1 LIINQTK
8 KGRET
13 MNINFQ
19 KLLSFKNLAKTIFA
33 IGVPVWGGSV
43 AVHTFYKEELDF
55 NLIEKLCT
63 PVAAFTMLFL
73 LLISTILFF
82 IYFDKYN
89 AITNKSDSSLK
100 RKANESQSTDSS
112 DKKSDSIM
120 EILNSA
126 QPSEVIKVGTAL
138 SDVLWTTSR
147 KELRIKVGEKVR
159 AAAKTLAA
167 DAHSKDEKKEARRI
181 EAHVMIEDI
190 GNTTMCLNHKNVDS
204 AIRYIQEGLRIAN
217 NHGFHYESARGHR
230 NLANCYALKEDNDA
244 ANNELEKAKEAM
256 EKILNEKEKAQ
267 IAFDISYA
275 QAKIYRNTN
284 RQEAINALKQ
294 CLAIYEMQDT
304 AAKLSYAD
312 RVVKIYREMGVIY
325 QLMHKEHYNTI
336 DAFETARKFA
346 TERQNHEDIV
356 RCCTALINLHVNH
369 YSPGLDGCI
378 EGHISEAE
386 KHINKVDT
394 IEHIQEFNKAKNA
407 WEEKKKTLDEEKNK
421 TSDEKKKK
429 TSDDD
434 KPKK

>member
-1 LIINQTK
+1 
-8 KGRET
+8 
-13 MNINFQ
+13 MNSRLQ
-19 KLLSFKNLAKTIFA
+19 KLLSFKHLGKITLAILVA
-33 IGVPVWGGSV
+33 VWGGSG
-43 AVHTFYKEELDF
+43 TIYKFYKEEF
-55 NLIEKLCT
+55 EVNLLEKLCT
-63 PVAAFTMLFL
+63 PAIVYTMLFSL
-73 LLISTILFF
+73 LSLAILLCAVLF
-82 IYFDKYN
+82 KYY
-89 AITNKSDSSLK
+89 ASKFTSGSSLGRQK
-100 RKANESQSTDSS
+100 NEFQITDSP
-112 DKKSDSIM
+112 DMKSDSIM

-167 DAHSKDEKKEARRI
+167 DAHSKDEKNEARRI
-181 EAHVMIEDI
+181 EARVMIEDI
-190 GNTTMCLNHKNVDS
+190 GNTTMCLNHDNVDS
-204 AIRYIQEGLRIAN
+204 AIKYIQEGLKISHN
-217 NHGFHYESARGHR
+217 YNFPYESARGHR

-244 ANNELEKAKEAM
+244 ANNELKKAKEAM

-275 QAKIYRNTN
+275 QAKIYRNTDH
-284 RQEAINALKQ
+284 QEAINALKQ

-325 QLMHKEHYNTI
+325 QLMPKEHDNAI
-336 DAFETARKFA
+336 DAFETGRKFA

-356 RCCTALINLHVNH
+356 RCYTALINLHVNH
-369 YSPGLDGCI
+369 YSPGLYDLI
-378 EGHISEAE
+378 KSYISEAE

-407 WEEKKKTLDEEKNK
+407 WEEKKKTLDEENTKI
-421 TSDEKKKK
+421 
-429 TSDDD
+429 
-434 KPKK
+434 